1 MPQLDEHGLP
11 PASGEN
17 EPCVEDMEESDDEVD
32 ENEKD
37 EFYDDKVDQMDEA
50 WVRKNRASAPP
61 LHPTVTR
68 VAAAAGHQSDATL
81 NCPCCLTTLCY
92 DCQKCGSK
100 PGGVLMLWQA
110 R

>member
-50 WVRKNRASAPP
+50 WVRKNRA
-61 LHPTVTR
+61 T
-68 VAAAAGHQSDATL
+68 AGHQSDATL

-92 DCQKCGSK
+92 DCQKHAKYHTPVSYTHLTLPTK
-100 PGGVLMLWQA
+100 RIV
-110 R
+110 